1 MWKSLCE
8 VQNAIQIPRVIFC
21 LSSHV
26 QSATSLQQVL
36 VTLQKEKDPDKSHRG
51 DREFSA
57 TFVRESYNI
66 LIVPTIK
73 AAELIQV
80 A

>member
-1 MWKSLCE
+1 
-8 VQNAIQIPRVIFC
+8 
-21 LSSHV
+21 
-26 QSATSLQQVL
+26 L